1 MIDAKKLA
9 ASERTTDFGSAGSR
23 RLIHQGLIPAVI
35 YGKNA
40 PVHIVLN
47 AKEFSMKL
55 RHFTETALLEI
66 TVGKK
71 KYECLMKA
79 YQENL
84 LKDQIKHV
92 DFYEVTRGHLL
103 RTKVTLTLEGNPVG
117 TREGGVLDQVVYEI
131 EIECMPKDLPQTISA
146 NVSAMK
152 LNQVLHLKDITIPQ
166 GVKVLEDMTM
176 TVASVKSVKEE
187 VAAVVEEEVAA
198 PVVAAAP
205 VAPVTPDTKA
215 KK

>member
-1 MIDAKKLA
+1 MVDSKKLT

-23 RLIHQGLIPAVI
+23 RLLRQGFIPAVI

-47 AKEFSMKL
+47 AKEFTMKL
-55 RHFTETALLEI
+55 RHFSETALLEI

-84 LKDQIKHV
+84 MKGQIKHV

-103 RTKVTLTLEGNPVG
+103 RTKVTLTLEGNPIG

-131 EIECMPKDLPQTISA
+131 EIECMPKDLPQTITA
-146 NVSAMK
+146 NVSGLK
-152 LNQVLHLKDITIPQ
+152 LNQVLHLKDIALPL
-166 GVKVLEDMTM
+166 GVKLLEDVSM

-187 VAAVVEEEVAA
+187 VVAAAAVEEVVA
-198 PVVAAAP
+198 AAAP
-205 VAPVTPDTKA
+205 VAPEAKA

>member
-1 MIDAKKLA
+1 MVDNKKLA

-23 RLIHQGLIPAVI
+23 RLVRQGLIPAVI

-47 AKEFSMKL
+47 SKDFTNKL
-55 RHFTETALLEI
+55 RHFSETALLEI

-71 KYECLMKA
+71 KYECLMKD

-84 LKDQIKHV
+84 MRGQVKHV

-103 RTKVTLTLEGNPVG
+103 RTQVTLTLEGNPVG

-131 EIECMPKDLPQTISA
+131 EIECMPKDLPQTIVA
-146 NVSAMK
+146 NVAGLK
-152 LNQVLHLKDITIPQ
+152 LNQVLHLKDIEFPK

-187 VAAVVEEEVAA
+187 AVAATEEEEEIV
-198 PVVAAAP
+198 PVAAP
-205 VAPVTPDTKA
+205 VAPEAKA

>member
-1 MIDAKKLA
+1 MVDNKKLV

-23 RLIHQGLIPAVI
+23 RLLRQGFIPAVI

-47 AKEFSMKL
+47 AKEFTMKM
-55 RHFTETALLEI
+55 RHFSETALLEI
-66 TVGKK
+66 TVGNK
-71 KYECLMKA
+71 KYECLMKD

-84 LKDQIKHV
+84 MKGQIKHV

-103 RTKVTLTLEGNPVG
+103 RTKVTLTLEGNPIG

-131 EIECMPKDLPQTISA
+131 EIECLPKDLPQTITA
-146 NVSAMK
+146 NVSGLK
-152 LNQVLHLKDITIPQ
+152 LNQVLHLKDIALPM
-166 GVKVLEDMTM
+166 GVKLLEDASMTI
-176 TVASVKSVKEE
+176 ASVKSVKEDV
-187 VAAVVEEEVAA
+187 VAAAAVEEVAA
-198 PVVAAAP
+198 APAAP
-205 VAPVTPDTKA
+205 EAKA

>member
-1 MIDAKKLA
+1 MVDNKKLA

-23 RLIHQGLIPAVI
+23 RLVRQGSIPAVI

-40 PVHIVLN
+40 PVHIVLDS
-47 AKEFSMKL
+47 KEFTNKL
-55 RHFTETALLEI
+55 RHFSETALLEI

-71 KYECLMKA
+71 KYECLMKD

-84 LKDQIKHV
+84 MRGQVKHV

-103 RTKVTLTLEGNPVG
+103 RTQVTLTLEGNPVG

-131 EIECMPKDLPQTISA
+131 EIECMPKDLPQTIVA
-146 NVSAMK
+146 NVAGLK
-152 LNQVLHLKDITIPQ
+152 LNQVLHLKDIEFPK

-187 VAAVVEEEVAA
+187 AVAATEEEEEIV
-198 PVVAAAP
+198 PVVAP
-205 VAPVTPDTKA
+205 VDPEAKA

>member
-1 MIDAKKLA
+1 MVDNKKLA

-23 RLIHQGLIPAVI
+23 RLVRQGLIPAVI

-47 AKEFSMKL
+47 SKEFTNKL
-55 RHFTETALLEI
+55 RHFSETALLEI

-71 KYECLMKA
+71 KYECLMKD

-84 LKDQIKHV
+84 MRGQVKHV

-103 RTKVTLTLEGNPVG
+103 RTQVTLTLEGNPVG

-131 EIECMPKDLPQTISA
+131 EIECMPKDLPQTIVA
-146 NVSAMK
+146 NVAGLK
-152 LNQVLHLKDITIPQ
+152 LNQVLHLKDIEFPK

-187 VAAVVEEEVAA
+187 AVAATEEEEEIV
-198 PVVAAAP
+198 PVVAP
-205 VAPVTPDTKA
+205 VDPEAKA

>member
-1 MIDAKKLA
+1 MVDNKKLA

-23 RLIHQGLIPAVI
+23 RLVRQGLIPAVI

-47 AKEFSMKL
+47 SKEFTNKL
-55 RHFTETALLEI
+55 RHFSETALLEI

-71 KYECLMKA
+71 KYECLMKD

-84 LKDQIKHV
+84 MRGQVKHV

-103 RTKVTLTLEGNPVG
+103 RTQVTLTLEGNPVG
-117 TREGGVLDQVVYEI
+117 TREGGVLDQVVHEI
-131 EIECMPKDLPQTISA
+131 EIECMPKDLPQTIIA
-146 NVSAMK
+146 NVAGLK
-152 LNQVLHLKDITIPQ
+152 LNQILHLKDIEIPK

-187 VAAVVEEEVAA
+187 VVATEEEEEIV
-198 PVVAAAP
+198 PAAAP
-205 VAPVTPDTKA
+205 AAPEAKA

>member
-1 MIDAKKLA
+1 MVDNKKLA

-23 RLIHQGLIPAVI
+23 RLVRQGLIPAVI

-47 AKEFSMKL
+47 SKEFTTKL
-55 RHFTETALLEI
+55 RHFSETALLEV

-71 KYECLMKA
+71 KYECLMKD

-84 LKDQIKHV
+84 MRGQIKHV

-103 RTKVTLTLEGNPVG
+103 RTQVTLTLEGNPVG

-131 EIECMPKDLPQTISA
+131 EIECMPKDLPQTIVA
-146 NVSAMK
+146 NVAGLK
-152 LNQVLHLKDITIPQ
+152 LNQVLHLKDIEFPK

-187 VAAVVEEEVAA
+187 AVAATEEEEEIV
-198 PVVAAAP
+198 PVVAP
-205 VAPVTPDTKA
+205 VDPEAKA